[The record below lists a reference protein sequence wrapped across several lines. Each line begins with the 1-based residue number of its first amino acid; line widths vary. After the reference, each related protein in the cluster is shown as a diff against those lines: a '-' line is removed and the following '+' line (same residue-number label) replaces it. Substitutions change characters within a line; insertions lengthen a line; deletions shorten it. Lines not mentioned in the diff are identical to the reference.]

1 MPREQEQ
8 VPAARSGTGMAVWT
22 ALCLLVPGAL
32 LVWLVVTIVGVVTPE
47 LGAALGRTG
56 TPGTATVVSC
66 ESYTVGTGRSK
77 RTNRDCEAR
86 FVPDEQP
93 GQSVVAGTVPDVEVG
108 EVFPAVLTPEGDR
121 VLPTRARGVWRAL
134 FQLAALPFGLVLIA
148 FLSALM
154 MRARKATVWTGALG
168 LPLLV
173 VMVVGFL
180 VGT

>member
-1 MPREQEQ
+1 M
-8 VPAARSGTGMAVWT
+8 
-22 ALCLLVPGAL
+22 
-32 LVWLVVTIVGVVTPE
+32 
-47 LGAALGRTG
+47 
-56 TPGTATVVSC
+56 
-66 ESYTVGTGRSK
+66 
-77 RTNRDCEAR
+77 
-86 FVPDEQP
+86 
-93 GQSVVAGTVPDVEVG
+93 G

-148 FLSALM
+148 FLSAVM